1 MFLLDVVPD
10 RPTVITPSVEPGT
23 VAAIVGLAIAVIL
36 LIIVFKKK

>member
-10 RPTVITPSVEPGT
+10 RPTLIPPSVEPGT
-23 VAAIVGLAIAVIL
+23 VATIIGITIALML